1 MNPMSRRKFLRG
13 MMATSAVTVALP
25 ALEAFTNTTGTAYA
39 SGNAFP
45 KRYGL
50 FTGAM
55 VYTQIL
61 IPTRTG
67 TEWELSP
74 QLAPFANVK
83 SSLSVLT
90 GLEVKLPNLIA
101 HSSGPCGLLC
111 GPLAGSNRDGDDD
124 FPIFE
129 LQA

>member
-50 FTGAM
+50 FYWGNG
-55 VYTQIL
+55 VHPDL

-74 QLAPFANVK
+74 QLAPFH
-83 SSLSVLT
+83 
-90 GLEVKLPNLIA
+90 EREIEP
-101 HSSGPCGLLC
+101 
-111 GPLAGSNRDGDDD
+111 GSDR
-124 FPIFE
+124 PRSK
-129 LQA
+129 AT